1 MRNLWM
7 ACLGAAVLV
16 GCSAE
21 QSGRADNAVV
31 RGVHYVG
38 VSVSDLQQ
46 SKDFYRTFVDLK
58 EVEGAHLHEHEL
70 IESLAGGA
78 SLGLDSSVMKSVNA
92 QLRLM
97 DFSTPTESA
106 KNTKA
111 MDVFGPGIAHLCFQ
125 VHDKTETYQKFLANG
140 GKHIG
145 SLEMWKN
152 PKTQVSYAYGHDLD
166 NAIVEI
172 EHVDVAAL
180 NLETPPKNDRR
191 IRHISL
197 ATPDIDRAVDFY
209 AHLLQEEV
217 PRRTGWF
224 NPSGEAVDMVTGQA
238 DSELKFAWFQ
248 VRNLELEIIQYVS
261 HPTEK
266 TVDPRPIDGLG
277 YNMIVFDVSDMV
289 VARDRLLAAGGVIVS
304 EGKKL
309 DDESII
315 FARDPDGNLLG
326 FQKLPDQSP
335 LSSQN
340 FLNNGLE

>member
-1 MRNLWM
+1 MRNLLI
-7 ACLGAAVLV
+7 ACLSAVVLV
-16 GCSAE
+16 GCSSG

-38 VSVSDLQQ
+38 VSVSDLER
-46 SKDFYRTFVDLK
+46 SKKFYGDVVNLE
-58 EVEGAHLHEHEL
+58 EVSGAHWHEQDVL
-70 IESLAGGA
+70 ESFTGES
-78 SLGLDSSVMKSVNA
+78 SLGLNSAVMKSVNA

-97 DFSTPTESA
+97 EFDAPSDAA
-106 KNTKA
+106 KNTGP

-125 VHDKTETYQKFLANG
+125 VHDKTETYQKFLSFG

-145 SLEMWKN
+145 SPQMWKN

-180 NLETPPKNDRR
+180 NLEVPPKNDRR

-209 AHLLQEEV
+209 AHLLQERK

-224 NPSGEAVDMVTGQA
+224 NPKGDAVDMVTGQA
-238 DSELKFAWFQ
+238 GSELKFAWFQ

-261 HPTEK
+261 HPTK
-266 TVDPRPIDGLG
+266 KSATPRPVDALG
-277 YNMIVFDVSDMV
+277 YNMIVFDVSDMQIT
-289 VARDRLLAAGGVIVS
+289 RERLLTAGADIIS
-304 EGKKL
+304 EDKKL
-309 DDESII
+309 DGESII

-326 FQKLPDQSP
+326 FQTLPDTSP
-335 LSSQN
+335 LSAQKFSG
-340 FLNNGLE
+340 NGL

>member
-1 MRNLWM
+1 MRNLLI
-7 ACLGAAVLV
+7 ACLSAVVLV
-16 GCSAE
+16 GCSSG

-38 VSVSDLQQ
+38 VSVSDLEQ
-46 SKDFYRTFVDLK
+46 SKQFYSDVVNLE
-58 EVEGAHLHEHEL
+58 EVSNAHWHEHDVL
-70 IESLAGGA
+70 ESLIGES
-78 SLGLDSSVMKSVNA
+78 SLEYSSTVMKSVNA

-97 DFSTPTESA
+97 EFDTPSDAA
-106 KNTKA
+106 KNTGP

-125 VHDKTETYQKFLANG
+125 VHDKTEAYQKFLAHG

-145 SLEMWKN
+145 SPEMWKN

-180 NLETPPKNDRR
+180 NLDVPPKNDRR

-197 ATPDIDRAVDFY
+197 ATPDIDQAVDFY
-209 AHLLQEEV
+209 AHLLQEEK

-224 NPSGEAVDMVTGQA
+224 NPKGGAVDMVTGQA
-238 DSELKFAWFQ
+238 GSELKFAWFQ

-266 TVDPRPIDGLG
+266 LTAPRPVDALG
-277 YNMIVFDVSDMV
+277 YNMIVFDVSDMS
-289 VARDRLLAAGGVIVS
+289 VARERLLAAGGNIIS
-304 EGKKL
+304 EDKVL
-309 DDESII
+309 DGEAII

-326 FQKLPDQSP
+326 FQKLPDDSP
-335 LSSQN
+335 LSSQK
-340 FLNNGLE
+340 FSGNGL